1 MFKWIETVLLS
12 QVHVSLKYL
21 LERKS
26 QKLREMV
33 TDYIGGLPIIIGR
46 LIGAAFDRFIGRL
59 IGIGR
64 TLPKMVHEKKQD

>member
-46 LIGAAFDRFIGRL
+46 LIGRFFA
-59 IGIGR
+59 
-64 TLPKMVHEKKQD
+64 D